1 MLKLDTIHRNL
12 HRISGSH
19 SSTAKRWNRHSRE
32 RIALG
37 AARYTGS
44 CWACLKYLLLFPW
57 FRADMTNR
65 FARGTLALQDEL
77 GRRPTLQEVERYT
90 RAACVLY
97 KTILGLHYERKV
109 QKDGGQLVL
118 F

>member
-1 MLKLDTIHRNL
+1 MPNERIDLGYVQKRDIFIMLKLDTIHRNL

-77 GRRPTLQEVERYT
+77 GYRSSVIP
-90 RAACVLY
+90 A
-97 KTILGLHYERKV
+97 
-109 QKDGGQLVL
+109 
-118 F
+118 